1 MKKKNCLFFSILF
14 SALAVVAQDDPV
26 VMHVNGIP
34 VTRSEFEYNYNKN
47 NAEGVIDKKT
57 VEEYAQLFIN
67 YKLKVQAAMDAHLDT
82 LTSFQKEFRTYRD
95 QQIRPMLVPETVMEE
110 ECKAYYAR
118 MLSSLQGKDLI
129 RPAHIFLRLPQR
141 ATKAEQEAMKARID
155 SVYTAL
161 KAGADF
167 AELARKISQ
176 DPQSAKQG
184 GLLPWI
190 GPNQTLKEFEDVAY
204 SLEVGS
210 YSTPFLSTVGYHI
223 IKLEGKR
230 A

>member
-1 MKKKNCLFFSILF
+1 
-14 SALAVVAQDDPV
+14 
-26 VMHVNGIP
+26 
-34 VTRSEFEYNYNKN
+34 
-47 NAEGVIDKKT
+47 
-57 VEEYAQLFIN
+57 
-67 YKLKVQAAMDAHLDT
+67 
-82 LTSFQKEFRTYRD
+82 
-95 QQIRPMLVPETVMEE
+95 
-110 ECKAYYAR
+110 
-118 MLSSLQGKDLI
+118 
-129 RPAHIFLRLPQR
+129 LRLPQR

-230 A
+230 ALESYDNLKSSIRSYLDAQGVQDKLALKRLESMAQHAGEQKTVEQILDEETERLSSDGNVHLSKNWLINLPHWALYKEYITEIEYERFNSSKSTNEKYCCFIHTADHVDYTVWVANLKSAEKIVSWLSET